1 MTGAWNWID
10 SFDIRAI
17 HNAQI
22 ARHGGL
28 DGVRDQ
34 GLIESALARPQNLV
48 AYGNPDAA
56 DLAAAYAFGIAR
68 NHGFLDGNKR
78 TAWVTAR
85 VFLADNGC
93 RLVFNQ
99 IEGYR
104 LMISIAEGTQDE
116 AAVAAWFRER
126 ISPSAQA

>member
-1 MTGAWNWID
+1 MSRPWRWID

-34 GLIESALARPQNLV
+34 GLIESALARPQNLA
-48 AYGNPDAA
+48 AYDNPGAA
-56 DLAAAYAFGIAR
+56 ELAAAYAFGIAR
-68 NHGFLDGNKR
+68 NHGFHDGNKR
-78 TAWVTAR
+78 TAWVAAR

-93 RLVFNQ
+93 RLVFSQ
-99 IEGYR
+99 IEGYQ
-104 LMISIAEGTQDE
+104 LMISIAEGTKGE
-116 AAVAAWFRER
+116 VSVVAWFRDR
-126 ISPSAQA
+126 IGR

>member
-1 MTGAWNWID
+1 MKRAWNWID
-10 SFDIRAI
+10 IFDIRAI

-28 DGVRDQ
+28 DGVREQ
-34 GLIESALARPQNLV
+34 GLIKSALARPQNL
-48 AYGNPDAA
+48 AGYANPDAA
-56 DLAAAYAFGIAR
+56 DIAAAYVFGIAR

-78 TAWVTAR
+78 TAWVAAR

-93 RLVFNQ
+93 KLEFNQ
-99 IEGYR
+99 IEGYQ
-104 LMISIAEGTQDE
+104 LMISVAEGTKDE

-126 ISPSAQA
+126 ISPLP

>member
-1 MTGAWNWID
+1 MCRCYGTGE
-10 SFDIRAI
+10 
-17 HNAQI
+17 
-22 ARHGGL
+22 L

-34 GLIESALARPQNLV
+34 GLIESALARPLNLA
-48 AYGNPDAA
+48 AYGEPDAA

-68 NHGFLDGNKR
+68 NDGFLDGNKR

-99 IEGYR
+99 IEGYQ
-104 LMISIAEGTQDE
+104 LMISIAEGTKDE
-116 AAVAAWFRER
+116 ATVAAWFRER
-126 ISPSAQA
+126 ISPSASA

>member
-1 MTGAWNWID
+1 MSRGWRWID
-10 SFDIRAI
+10 TFDIRAI

-34 GLIESALARPQNLV
+34 GLIESALARPQTLA

-56 DLAAAYAFGIAR
+56 DLAASYAYGLAR

-78 TAWVTAR
+78 TAWVAAR

-93 RLVFNQ
+93 ELLFNQ
-99 IEGYR
+99 VEGYQ
-104 LMISIAEGTQDE
+104 LMISVASGTKDE
-116 AAVAAWFRER
+116 ALVAAWFRDR
-126 ISPSAQA
+126 IKP